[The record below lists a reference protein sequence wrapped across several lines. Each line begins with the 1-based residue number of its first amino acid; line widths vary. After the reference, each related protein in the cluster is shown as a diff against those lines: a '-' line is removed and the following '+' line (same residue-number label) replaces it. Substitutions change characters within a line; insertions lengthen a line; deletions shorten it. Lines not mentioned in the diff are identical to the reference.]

1 MPTKAVSL
9 IFICRHVQ
17 YLNYNTTTSG
27 MIKIINFNDGKKK
40 TTQKNKTASVNL
52 IDGLHSCCFMNYWIG
67 SQAVESVKIN
77 Q

>member
-40 TTQKNKTASVNL
+40 QPKKTKQPV
-52 IDGLHSCCFMNYWIG
+52 
-67 SQAVESVKIN
+67 
-77 Q
+77 